1 MPIYEYRCLDC
12 RRRYSQFLRS
22 FSAVAS
28 SQPVCPY
35 CRSRNA
41 HRLVSRVNTIGA
53 EREESDQSADLP
65 GLGDIDENDPKSMG
79 RWMRRM
85 GAESGEDLGPEFND
99 IVGRLE
105 AGQDP
110 EQIERDLPEIAGDGM
125 SGRTGDDMGIAG
137 ESALD

>member
-12 RRRYSQFLRS
+12 RRRFSQFLRS
-22 FSAVAS
+22 FSATAS
-28 SQPVCPY
+28 FQPVCTH
-35 CRSRNA
+35 CRSNNVR
-41 HRLVSRVNTIGA
+41 RLVSRVNTIGA
-53 EREESDQSADLP
+53 EREESDQGADP
-65 GLGDIDENDPKSMG
+65 ASLGDIDENDPRSMG

-105 AGQDP
+105 SGQDP
-110 EQIERDLPEIAGDGM
+110 EQIERDLPNIAGAGMGDGM
-125 SGRTGDDMGIAG
+125 GDAG

>member
-12 RRRYSQFLRS
+12 RRRFSQFLRS
-22 FSAVAS
+22 FSAIAS
-28 SQPVCPY
+28 FQPMCPH
-35 CRSRNA
+35 CRSDNVC
-41 HRLVSRVNTIGA
+41 RLISRVNTAGA
-53 EREESDQSADLP
+53 EREDSDQGADP
-65 GLGDIDENDPKSMG
+65 ASLGDIDENDPRSMG

-105 AGQDP
+105 SGQDP
-110 EQIERDLPEIAGDGM
+110 EQIERDLPNIAGDGM
-125 SGRTGDDMGIAG
+125 ADSE